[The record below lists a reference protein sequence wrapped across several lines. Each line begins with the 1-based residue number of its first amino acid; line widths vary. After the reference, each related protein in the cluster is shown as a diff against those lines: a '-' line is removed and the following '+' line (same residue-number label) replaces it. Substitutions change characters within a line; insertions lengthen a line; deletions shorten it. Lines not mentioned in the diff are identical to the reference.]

1 MTLFELHADMEQLTF
16 QMKRIADALEQLL
29 PVRSPIVGGSAKAEL
44 HQIIPR
50 GRWEAEREDRK
61 WRNIGDEVAAVMPRR

>member
-16 QMKRIADALEQLL
+16 QMKRIADVLEQLL
-29 PVRSPIVGGSAKAEL
+29 PPRSPIAGGSAKAEL
-44 HQIIPR
+44 HQIMPR

-61 WRNIGDEVAAVMPRR
+61 WRNIGDEVAAVTPRR